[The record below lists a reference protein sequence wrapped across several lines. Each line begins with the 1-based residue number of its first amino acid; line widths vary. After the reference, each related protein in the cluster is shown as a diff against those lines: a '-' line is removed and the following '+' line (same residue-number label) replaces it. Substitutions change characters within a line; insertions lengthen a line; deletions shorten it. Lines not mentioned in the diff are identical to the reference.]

1 MKAFSSE
8 LIGVSTY
15 IDGIQEPT
23 IYKYFERLNRGEFT
37 AVAELFVEQ
46 GCLIPPFEKMI
57 QGRNIIAKYLEK
69 EASGMSFCPEHGAIL
84 QSDHQHIQYQIYG
97 RVKTNYFTVKVSWL
111 IQLNQ
116 ASEIMVVEVKLLA
129 SLKELSN
136 FDNPSYIAA
145 PATDRT

>member
-8 LIGVSTY
+8 LIGMLIH

-23 IYKYFERLNRGEFT
+23 IYKYFERLNSGEFR
-37 AVAELFVEQ
+37 AVAELFGEQ
-46 GCLIPPFEKMI
+46 GCLVPPFEKMI
-57 QGRNIIAKYLEK
+57 QGENAIAKYLEK

-84 QSDHQHIQYQIYG
+84 KSDHQHIQYQIYG

-111 IQLNQ
+111 MQLNPI
-116 ASEIMVVEVKLLA
+116 SEIMVVEVKLLA

-136 FDNPSYIAA
+136 FDHP
-145 PATDRT
+145 